1 MSHLQ
6 ITILKIVKAN
16 DGKLSWYQLDRAL
29 THRAGGLDPAVVSK
43 DLMPALHELEQAGF
57 VATSAGHD
65 PAQPL
70 YSITLSGLQSLRES
84 TLSGTL
90 RD

>member
-16 DGKLSWYQLDRAL
+16 DGELSWYQLDRAL

-43 DLMPALHELEQAGF
+43 EPDARPARTGAGGIRRHERG
-57 VATSAGHD
+57 
-65 PAQPL
+65 P
-70 YSITLSGLQSLRES
+70 
-84 TLSGTL
+84 
-90 RD
+90 